1 MGCNCKEKNRDK
13 RKKIEKLNKEL
24 LLTKNKQMAKYL
36 YKVVDGVDPDARLNF
51 RKNRIL
57 VKTASQDILKLLY
70 ESGHPQVEKIEKSE
84 KKKDK

>member
-13 RKKIEKLNKEL
+13 RNKINKLNKEL

-36 YKVVDGVDPDARLNF
+36 YKVVDGVDPEARLNF